1 MATSVFLPSVGMGIS
16 EATIVS
22 WLKQVGD
29 HVEAGETVAEVE
41 TAKSIVEIEA
51 PVAGTLSQIHFAV
64 DAEVEIGTEIA
75 TIEEG

>member
-16 EATIVS
+16 EAIIVS

-29 HVEAGETVAEVE
+29 RVAAGEPVAEVE
-41 TAKSIVEIEA
+41 TAKSTVEIEA
-51 PVAGTLSQIHFAV
+51 PVAGTLAQIHFEV

-75 TIEEG
+75 TIEED

>member
-16 EATIVS
+16 EATIVN

-41 TAKSIVEIEA
+41 TAKSTVEIEA
-51 PVAGTLSQIHFAV
+51 PVAGIVSAIHFAV